1 VSNQSIPVR
10 FGKIE
15 VCASVLREVLAHPV
29 NDFPQNNISEEV
41 ILVMTSV
48 I

>member
-1 VSNQSIPVR
+1 VPNQSIPVR

-15 VCASVLREVLAHPV
+15 VCASVIREVLAHSV
-29 NDFPQNNISEEV
+29 NDFPQNNIGEEV
-41 ILVMTSV
+41 ILVMTSD

>member
-1 VSNQSIPVR
+1 LSNQSLPVR

-15 VCASVLREVLAHPV
+15 VSASVIREVLAHPV
-29 NDFPQNNISEEV
+29 NDFPQNSIGEEV

>member
-10 FGKIE
+10 FGK
-15 VCASVLREVLAHPV
+15 VKVRASVVGEVLTHPV
-29 NDFPQNNISEEV
+29 DDFPQNNISEEV
-41 ILVMTSV
+41 ILVMTTV